1 MENITK
7 HPILEIPDK
16 KKIGFKFDGEQLYG
30 FEGMVISSAL
40 FLNKIKI
47 FGHHVKDDSPQGLFC
62 ANGQCSQCNVIAD
75 GIPVK
80 ACMTPLTEGITIE
93 SCNGLP
99 ELPMEDER
107 VEVKDINIINTDVL
121 VIGGG
126 PAGLSATKILGE
138 NNIDVILVDDKSRLG
153 GKLVLQTHKF
163 FGSQEDVY
171 AGTRG
176 IEIGNILGDIVS
188 NLKSVK
194 IRINSIVVAI
204 FSDGLVGLIKNM
216 NEYVLV
222 KPKYLLIA
230 TGAREKMLVF
240 PGNTLPGVY
249 GAGAFQT
256 LVNRDLIKAAENVF
270 IVGGGNVGLIAGYH
284 AIQAGIN
291 VVGLVEALSKCG
303 GYKVHEDKLKRLGVP
318 IYTNHTVISAN
329 GQDKLE
335 SITIGKLTDS
345 WDIEPGS
352 ERTFA
357 CDTLLIAVGL
367 DPVDEFYYKAQQYNV
382 KVWIAGDAQEI
393 AEASAAIFTG
403 KIEALKI
410 LKEIGVSIT
419 ENLEEL
425 EDFANL
431 MKAKPPDPV
440 QTEVIDKDE
449 GIFPL
454 FHCNQEIPC
463 NPCTSVC
470 PQEQIKTIDDLI
482 TQLPYF
488 TDDQDCIGCGK
499 CVAVCPGLA
508 ITLVDYRKDKEIPVV
523 TFPLELTSEKIEV
536 GRTVTVVSNDGE
548 LGEYEVTRA
557 RFLKEFP
564 KTQLVSVR
572 LPSEIAKIAVGIKL
586 IKSSYAEPMDLYQ
599 QPYTDDDIIVCRC
612 ERVSVGEIRKWI
624 SYGVRDFNELKAL
637 TKAGMGACG
646 GKTCTSLIN
655 RIFREEGI
663 KQEKIIP
670 GTKRPLFVEVP
681 MGAFAGIKT
690 KKGGK

>member
-1 MENITK
+1 MEFINN
-7 HPILEIPDK
+7 HPIIDIDK
-16 KKIGFKFDGEQLYG
+16 KEEIEFTFDGKALIGFK
-30 FEGMVISSAL
+30 GMVISSAL
-40 FLNKIKI
+40 FLNNIKV
-47 FGHHVKDDSPQGLFC
+47 FGHHVKDRSPQGIFC

-80 ACMTPLTEGITIE
+80 ACMTPLKKGMRIE

-99 ELPMEDER
+99 ELPSEDGS
-107 VEVKDINIINTDVL
+107 VEVRDIRVISTDVL

-138 NNIDVILVDDKSRLG
+138 NKIDVILADDKSKLG

-163 FGSQEDVY
+163 FGSQKDVY

-176 IEIGNILGDIVS
+176 VEIGKILGGIVS
-188 NLKSVK
+188 NLESVK
-194 IRINSIVVAI
+194 VWVNSIVLAV
-204 FSDGLVGLIKNM
+204 FSDGLVGIIKDM
-216 NEYVLV
+216 DEYLLV
-222 KPKYLLIA
+222 KPNFLLIA

-256 LVNRDLIKAAENVF
+256 LVNRDLIKAAEKVF

-291 VVGLVEALSKCG
+291 VVGLVEALSQCG

-318 IYTNHTVISAN
+318 IYMSHTVISTN

-345 WDIEPGS
+345 WDIELGS
-352 ERTFA
+352 EKTFA

-367 DPVDEFYYKAQQYNV
+367 DPVDEFYHKAQQFNM

-410 LKEIGVSIT
+410 LKEIGVPIT

-425 EDFANL
+425 EDFANI

-440 QTEVIDKDE
+440 QTEVIGKE
-449 GIFPL
+449 KGIFPL

-470 PQEQIKTIDDLI
+470 PQEQIKTVDDLI

-488 TDDQDCIGCGK
+488 VDDQDCIGCGK

-508 ITLVDYRKDKEIPVV
+508 ITLVDYRKDKESPVV

-536 GRTVTVVSNDGE
+536 GRTVMVVSNDGE
-548 LGEYEVTRA
+548 LGEFEVTRA

-572 LPSEIAKIAVGIKL
+572 LPSEIVKIAVGIKL
-586 IKSSYAEPMDLYQ
+586 IKSGYTEEMDLYQ
-599 QPYTDDDIIVCRC
+599 QTYTDDDIIVCRC

-624 SYGVRDFNELKAL
+624 RYGVRDFNELKAL

-663 KQEKIIP
+663 KQQEITP

-690 KKGGK
+690 KKEGK